1 MAADYDKFKA
11 AGAEV
16 LAISIDKPDKSQPM
30 ADKLKIPFPILS
42 DPEHKVIDAYDLF
55 NSAGKISK
63 PAVFILDKKA
73 VVRWSFFD
81 EDYKVRPLNEVL
93 LEELKKIK

>member
-1 MAADYDKFKA
+1 MA
-11 AGAEV
+11 E
-16 LAISIDKPDKSQPM
+16 
-30 ADKLKIPFPILS
+30 KLKIAFPLLS
-42 DPEHKVIDAYDLF
+42 DPDHKVIDVYNLF
-55 NSAGKISK
+55 NASGKIAK
-63 PAVFILDKKA
+63 PAVFVLDKKG

>member
-11 AGAEV
+11 AGADV
-16 LAISIDKPDKSQPM
+16 VAISVDNPDKSKEM
-30 ADKLKIPFPILS
+30 GAKLKVLFPLLS
-42 DPEHKVIDAYDLF
+42 DQDRKVIKAYDLY
-55 NSAGKISK
+55 NASGNIAK
-63 PAVFILDKKA
+63 PAVFVLDRRGI
-73 VVRWSFFD
+73 VRWSFFD